1 MRLVFLG
8 PPGSGKGTQSKRLV
22 EHLHILHLS
31 TGDML
36 RAVVTQDTEI
46 GRAAAQSMATGWL
59 VPDALVV
66 KLVKDRFREPDVQ
79 NGFLIDGFPRTV
91 AQAAAF
97 EEYLAETQRPLSGV
111 LELRV
116 PLEELVSRLAGRG
129 RKDDTPEIVRERQ
142 GIYRQKTQPL
152 VDFYR
157 QRKLL
162 FPIDGLGTSDEVFE
176 RIIETVTGLKP

>member
-22 EHLHILHLS
+22 EHFKITHLS

-36 RAVVTQDTEI
+36 RAVMTQDTEI

-59 VPDALVV
+59 VADALVV
-66 KLVKDRFREPDVQ
+66 TLVKERLREPDVQ
-79 NGFLIDGFPRTV
+79 AGFLLDGFPRTV
-91 AQAAAF
+91 EQARAF
-97 EEYLAETQRPLSGV
+97 EEHLTETQRPLSGV

-116 PLEELVSRLAGRG
+116 PLEELVTRLAGRG

-162 FPIDGLGTSDEVFE
+162 FPIDGQGTSDEVFE
-176 RIIETVTGLKP
+176 RIVETVEGLKP